1 MMVQPPKRSRA
12 QHFSRSHEGQAMTI
26 RSRKETMVF
35 RQPFCIKGVDRTLP
49 GGSYEIISEDELI
62 EGLSFPCYRRVGTFI
77 VAPGAP
83 PHQSST
89 EMIQISAL
97 DLADAQRNDGS
108 NRTGPK

>member
-1 MMVQPPKRSRA
+1 
-12 QHFSRSHEGQAMTI
+12 MTI

-35 RQPFCIKGVDRTLP
+35 RQPFRIKGVDRTLP
-49 GGSYEIISEDELI
+49 GGTYEIISEDELI

-97 DLADAQRNDGS
+97 DLADAQRNDAN
-108 NRTGPK
+108 NRTDPKR